1 MVGESI
7 RGALPTGITATGLS
21 GEFDCSGVA
30 GDDDDSASGAS
41 LQYSSQDISIHISP
55 DEVLVTPGAN
65 HLSISLGMT
74 LWSDPAPITLAGS
87 CLIELDEVCNLA
99 LQPTALNVNAS
110 VQLVLADGE
119 LQANVESLEFSHGNF
134 GNPIETGCL
143 LGDVLETLQ
152 SYNVDLIG
160 EVLGGLLDEQVAELE
175 SQLEDALA
183 GLTGSLAYEDELDL
197 LGATISARLAPNQL
211 EMSDTGLLIGFGASF
226 GTDAYGEC
234 VAHEGAFQPSSQDM
248 PALTGQLPD
257 SSDEYHLA
265 IVLNQ
270 DTVNQALYAAWQ
282 GGALCIDL
290 AELSGLELNTDYLSL
305 VEEDRVAELWPEPLP
320 LDIRIESKE
329 PPELAFWDE
338 PHLDAELL
346 LNVFGDELDRPARF
360 WALDLLAN
368 AAFDVSLE
376 DNILGLDI
384 GFDIETNLGV
394 TVSYNEWLPPS
405 IAQSFAGLLPDLA
418 GQVLD
423 IESLAPSITLP
434 QVYGISLAAIQTRT
448 IGVEDDYLAIYG
460 WIDPSAATAMEL
472 GTIDLG
478 GVGCGDSSSGGD
490 VVISGCEGDN
500 AGCPS
505 TGCESG
511 EGGGCVGCES
521 GGDSCAGGGCSTA
534 PRASPTTVLF
544 LLMPLLAAFRRRR

>member
-1 MVGESI
+1 MLGESI
-7 RGALPTGITATGLS
+7 RGTLPTGILATGLS
-21 GEFDCSGVA
+21 GEFDCAGSS
-30 GDDDDSASGAS
+30 GDDDDSAVSAS

-55 DEVLVTPGAN
+55 DEVLVTPGAD

-87 CLIELDEVCNLA
+87 CLIELNEVCNLA
-99 LQPTALNVNAS
+99 LQPTALNVEVQ
-110 VQLVLADGE
+110 VQLALADGE
-119 LQANVESLEFSHGNF
+119 IEANVASLDFSHGNF

-160 EVLGGLLDEQVAELE
+160 EVLGEVLDEQVAELE
-175 SQLEDALA
+175 TQLEDALS
-183 GLTGSLAYEDELDL
+183 GLTDALSYEDDIDL
-197 LGATISARLAPNQL
+197 LGATLSASLAPNQL
-211 EMSDTGLLIGFGASF
+211 ELSDTGLLIGFSASF
-226 GTDAYGEC
+226 GTDVYGEC
-234 VAHEGAFQPSSQDM
+234 VAHEGAFQPSSHDM

-265 IVLNQ
+265 IVLNE

-282 GGALCIDL
+282 GGALCINL
-290 AELSGLELNTDYLSL
+290 ADAGGIEITTDYLSL
-305 VEEDRVAELWPEPLP
+305 VEAELVAELWPEPLP
-320 LDIRIESKE
+320 LDIRIESPQ
-329 PPELAFWDE
+329 PPTLAFWDE

-346 LNVFGDELDRPARF
+346 LNVFGDELDRPTRF

-376 DNILGLDI
+376 DNVLGLDI
-384 GFDIETNLGV
+384 DFDIERNLGV
-394 TVSYNEWLPPS
+394 TVSYNEWLPPTV
-405 IAQSFAGLLPDLA
+405 AQSFAGLLPDLV

-423 IESLAPSITLP
+423 IESLAPSFALP
-434 QVYGISLAAIQTRT
+434 VLYGISLAALQTRT

-460 WIDPSAATAMEL
+460 WFDPSDATAMDL

-478 GVGCGDSSSGGD
+478 GVGCGDTSSGGD

-500 AGCPS
+500 AGCAS

-511 EGGGCVGCES
+511 EGGGCAGCES

-534 PRASPTTVLF
+534 PRASPTTVLL